1 MAVKTFQHKDLEKK
15 RTATVATLLSL
26 AAAAASSLFLLM
38 LVLLLLLVRGLCAS
52 TADSYLCAF
61 CCWCVCFLPVRV
73 LLNAVLVLPLL
84 LL

>member
-1 MAVKTFQHKDLEKK
+1 MAVKTFHHKDFEKK

-26 AAAAASSLFLLM
+26 AAAAASFFLLM
-38 LVLLLLLVRGLCAS
+38 LVFLLLLVRGLCAS

>member
-1 MAVKTFQHKDLEKK
+1 MAVKTFHHKDLEKK
-15 RTATVATLLSL
+15 ELLL
-26 AAAAASSLFLLM
+26 LQLCFLWLLLLPLFFLLM
-38 LVLLLLLVRGLCAS
+38 LVFLLLLVRGLCAS
-52 TADSYLCAF
+52 TGDSYLCAF